1 VIRITSIVGARPN
14 FMKVAPL
21 HRAFGQ
27 MPDRIQSTVI
37 HTGQHF
43 DEKMSQVFFDELE
56 LPVPDHFLGVGQG
69 SHSVITARIMLGLEP
84 ILINSRPDL
93 LIVVGDVTST
103 LAAALVANRLR
114 IPVAHVEAG
123 LRSMDR
129 EMPEEINRLLTDQIS
144 DYLFI
149 TEQSAQSN
157 LLLENI
163 PQEKIFF
170 TGNCMIDSLAF
181 YKERSSDPEL
191 PARYGVRAGEYML
204 MTMHRPSNVDD
215 REGLQKIIRILQRIC
230 NQRQVIFPMH
240 PRTRNKLESLRLW
253 DEMNAINGLIL
264 TEPLAYLEFI
274 NLMRWSA
281 LLLTDSGGV
290 QEETTYLG
298 IPCVTF
304 RRTTER
310 PVTVEIGSNILMSD
324 LDEEVTVRTVNDILE
339 GKVKRGSIPP
349 FWDGQAAVR
358 IRDIILQ
365 KFS

>member
-1 VIRITSIVGARPN
+1 
-14 FMKVAPL
+14 MKVAPL

-27 MPDRIQSTVI
+27 MPDRIHSTVI

-56 LPVPDHFLGVGQG
+56 LPVPDHFLGVGHG
-69 SHSVITARIMLGLEP
+69 THSEITARIMLGLEP
-84 ILINSRPDL
+84 ILTIHRPDL

-103 LAAALVANRLR
+103 LAAALVANRLG

-149 TEQSAQSN
+149 TEQSAQRN

-170 TGNCMIDSLAF
+170 TGNCMIDSLVF
-181 YKERSSDPEL
+181 YTERSSDPGL
-191 PARYGVRAGEYML
+191 PARYGVSAGEYML
-204 MTMHRPSNVDD
+204 MTMHRPSNVDYP
-215 REGLQKIIRILQRIC
+215 EGLEKIIRILHRIC
-230 NQRQVIFPMH
+230 DKRPVIFPLH
-240 PRTRNKLESLRLW
+240 PRTRNKLESLQRW
-253 DEMNAINGLIL
+253 DEINAIKGLVL

-310 PVTVEIGSNILMSD
+310 PVTVEIGSNLLMSD
-324 LDEEVTVRTVNDILE
+324 LDEEATVRTVNDILE
-339 GKVKRGSIPP
+339 GKIKKGSIPP
-349 FWDGQAAVR
+349 LWDGQAAVR